1 MNTILK
7 IVIQVQIEHIQMQ
20 ENNKNTTTK
29 RKSFEHLKLSFM
41 ICDCLLQYTL
51 WKQTI
56 EKIAVEDAF
65 IMSYQKRLVELQKRR
80 KDDLVLYNVIR
91 GHHNK
96 LIRLTDVSILVFKF
110 ASWIQFVHLQYN
122 LKFKIFIIYIYR
134 SSRCTNK

>member
-1 MNTILK
+1 
-7 IVIQVQIEHIQMQ
+7 
-20 ENNKNTTTK
+20 
-29 RKSFEHLKLSFM
+29 M

-91 GHHNK
+91 GHRNK

-110 ASWIQFVHLQYN
+110 ASWIQFVHPQYN
-122 LKFKIFIIYIYR
+122 L
-134 SSRCTNK
+134 